1 VAPVRFSAVT
11 KRFGEVTAV
20 RELSL
25 EIADGEFM
33 VLVGPSGS
41 GKTTALRML
50 AGLESIS
57 AGEIAIGDRVVN
69 RIAPRERDIAM
80 VFQDYALYPQMT
92 VFDNLA
98 FGLRRR
104 KVEKAKVDERVR
116 HAADLLDIGRLLER
130 RPGQLSGG
138 QAQRVALGRA
148 LVRDPQVFLMDEPL
162 SNLDAKLRTQ
172 TRGEIKRLQH
182 DVRTTTVYV
191 THDQVEAMTM
201 GDRIAV
207 MNDGL
212 LEQVGTPEELYDRP
226 GNRFVAG
233 FIGSPA
239 MSFFDAAAERDGDGG
254 VRLRGEAIDVHVGD
268 GAAGVQA
275 GDVVVGVRPE
285 GARLWRDGIPGLV
298 GPLRGT
304 VAFVEALGRETFV
317 GVDVGAARLTVHVE
331 GRSRLQPGDDVE
343 FGVLPEGL
351 RFFAADERGAAIGAR
366 HSGRASSR

>member
-1 VAPVRFSAVT
+1 MAAVRFSDIS
-11 KRFGEVTAV
+11 KRFGEVDAV
-20 RELSL
+20 RALSL
-25 EIADGEFM
+25 DIADGEFM

-57 AGEIAIGDRVVN
+57 AGEIAIGERVVN
-69 RIAPRERDIAM
+69 RVAPRERDIAM

-104 KVEKAKVDERVR
+104 KVPKEQIDGRVR
-116 HAADLLDIGRLLER
+116 EAARLLDIGALLER

-182 DVRTTTVYV
+182 EVRTTTVYV

-207 MNDGL
+207 MNDGV
-212 LEQVGTPEELYDRP
+212 LEQVGTPEELYERP
-226 GNRFVAG
+226 ANRFVAG

-239 MSFFDAAAERDGDGG
+239 MTFFSAAAERADGG
-254 VRLRGEAIDVHVGD
+254 VRLRGEAIDLRVP
-268 GAAGVQA
+268 GAPELPGEVA
-275 GDVVVGVRPE
+275 VGVRPE
-285 GARLWRDGIPGLV
+285 GARLWRDGGGGLI

-304 VAFVEALGRETFV
+304 VAYIEALGRETFV
-317 GVDVGAARLTVHVE
+317 GVDVGGARLAVYQE
-331 GRSRLQPGDDVE
+331 GRTTLQPGDEVQ
-343 FGVLPEGL
+343 FGLLPEGL
-351 RFFAADERGAAIGAR
+351 RYFSRDGAAVGAAER
-366 HSGRASSR
+366 SPSA